1 LNPQHLLSIELSKER
16 RMAIITDF
24 DRHAFTEV
32 GSNSFLNYEPSEADR
47 LHEIAQELRKI
58 VADAKKRQSTSSA
71 R

>member
-1 LNPQHLLSIELSKER
+1 
-16 RMAIITDF
+16 MAIITDF

>member
-1 LNPQHLLSIELSKER
+1 MFHGRCLMLSGDSASLR
-16 RMAIITDF
+16 RLFASQPFT
-24 DRHAFTEV
+24 AF

-58 VADAKKRQSTSSA
+58 VADAKKRLSASSA